1 MLENLQFLVAVLFTY
16 HIICTYCSEQYYSS
30 CFHVIVHNHTVI
42 SKTELPVVD
51 IKTNYSKSSRY
62 TF

>member
-1 MLENLQFLVAVLFTY
+1 MLENQQFLVAVLFTY
-16 HIICTYCSEQYYSS
+16 HVMCTYCSEQYYSS

-51 IKTNYSKSSRY
+51 IKNKLL
-62 TF
+62 